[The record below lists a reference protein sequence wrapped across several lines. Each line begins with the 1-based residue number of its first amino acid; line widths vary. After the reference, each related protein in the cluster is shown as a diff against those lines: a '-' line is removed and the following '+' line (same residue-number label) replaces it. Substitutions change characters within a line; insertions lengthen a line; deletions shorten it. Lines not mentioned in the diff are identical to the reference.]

1 MKKLS
6 ILGSTGSIGTQ
17 TLDIVR
23 NNPDEFRVVGLT
35 ANKNIELLKK
45 QINEFEPESV
55 AVMDSEKADL
65 LKEEVGINVYS
76 GIEGIIR
83 IAALDNEDTV
93 VNALVGSVGVRPT
106 VEAIKN
112 KKNIALANKETLV
125 TAGSVVMEEARK
137 NDVRLMPIDSEH
149 SAIFQCLNKE
159 INNNLKY
166 NNKNAIK
173 NYNFNDKKINDEN
186 KFNQNNARI
195 INECNDV
202 VNKIT
207 ITASGG
213 PFRSYS
219 KKQLENVNVQDSL
232 KHPTWNMGNKI
243 TIDSAT
249 LMNKGFEVIE
259 AHWLYDIPYEKV
271 EVVVHPQ
278 SIIHSLVEF
287 KDNSTLAQLSLPDM
301 KLPIQYALSYPKRL
315 PLNIKKLNLM
325 EMKNFSFEKPN
336 FELFPCLKY
345 AYDAGNKSGTLPAV
359 LNAANEA
366 AVYAFLDNK
375 IKFLDIP
382 RLINKMM
389 QDHKIIENPDLNQI
403 LEVDKKI
410 KEETRKIIE
419 QQGLIH

>member
-1 MKKLS
+1 MKNIS

-17 TLDIVR
+17 TLDIVK
-23 NNPDEFRVVGLT
+23 NNPDEFMVVGLT
-35 ANKNIELLKK
+35 ANKNIELLKN
-45 QINEFEPESV
+45 QINEFKPEAV
-55 AVMDSEKADL
+55 GVMDEEKADL
-65 LKEEVGINVYS
+65 LKQNVDINVYS
-76 GIEGIIR
+76 GIDGIIK
-83 IAALDNEDTV
+83 IAALNEIDTV
-93 VNALVGSVGVRPT
+93 VNSLVGSVGVKPT
-106 VEAIKN
+106 VEAIRN

-125 TAGSVVMEEARK
+125 TAGSVVMEEVKK
-137 NDVRLMPIDSEH
+137 NNVRLMPIDSEH
-149 SAIFQCLNKE
+149 SAIFQCLN
-159 INNNLKY
+159 N
-166 NNKNAIK
+166 
-173 NYNFNDKKINDEN
+173 EN
-186 KFNQNNARI
+186 V
-195 INECNDV
+195 NDV
-202 VNKIT
+202 NEIT

-213 PFRSYS
+213 PFKNYS
-219 KKQLENVNVQDSL
+219 KAQLENVTVQDAL
-232 KHPTWNMGNKI
+232 RHPTWNMGNKI

-271 EVVVHPQ
+271 EVVIHPQ

-325 EMKNFSFEKPN
+325 EVKNLSFEKPN
-336 FELFPCLKY
+336 FELFPCLGY

-375 IKFLDIP
+375 IKFLDIH

-389 QDHKIIENPDLNQI
+389 QKHNIIKNPNLNQI
-403 LEVDKKI
+403 LDVDKKI
-410 KEETRKIIE
+410 KEETQEVIE
-419 QQGLIH
+419 NKVEITN